1 MSTLLFS
8 HLCQR
13 NLGNPSLTPPTF
25 CPPGIL
31 LKCQHPY
38 TLQSFYL
45 TSQAKT
51 LLPRAA
57 PACLV
62 FTVGLFKVPLTF
74 PCYTERR
81 KHRLRYT
88 AVTWLI
94 SAQLTT
100 TCKQSTESRTIRW
113 KCLKTIAIV
122 PKKKWQDEMK
132 WQSTRGCKWEV
143 LQSGSVNARPVKPA
157 HQWRGQ
163 WETWNT
169 HVRSTWLD
177 FLNFLQRYLHNFS
190 LSVRLPEC
198 SKITAPHEGGGTC
211 LWSQ

>member
-1 MSTLLFS
+1 MKTG
-8 HLCQR
+8 R
-13 NLGNPSLTPPTF
+13 RDK
-25 CPPGIL
+25 CPPFFSATCVSEIL
-31 LKCQHPY
+31 EPLLSPLLPFVHQGYLWKCQHPY

-51 LLPRAA
+51 LLPSAA

-74 PCYTERR
+74 QCYTERR

-100 TCKQSTESRTIRW
+100 FCKQSTEPRTTRW
-113 KCLKTIAIV
+113 KCIKTIAIV

-143 LQSGSVNARPVKPA
+143 LQSGSVNARSVKPA

-169 HVRSTWLD
+169 REIHLAG
-177 FLNFLQRYLHNFS
+177 F
-190 LSVRLPEC
+190 P
-198 SKITAPHEGGGTC
+198 
-211 LWSQ
+211 